1 MRLPDEE
8 ESTRLGALAN
18 TATDENAMK
27 NLLKFCLAFIPS
39 QAVQS
44 RAIRVEQPKRYGA
57 QGRSNRRVHTSVG
70 QRGSLIQ
77 ERFQQS

>member
-44 RAIRVEQPKRYGA
+44 RAIRVEQPKPYA
-57 QGRSNRRVHTSVG
+57 A
-70 QRGSLIQ
+70 
-77 ERFQQS
+77 